1 MKRCQVAIVGGGL
14 AGLCAARAL
23 NSKGIDFL
31 LLEARDRLGGRIL
44 TSDEHGVPSDDGF
57 DLGPS
62 WFWPMMQPDIAELVL
77 ELGLPSFS
85 QNNDGDVI
93 FERMSREGP
102 QRYRPVEQQ
111 GKSLRLT
118 GGSAALVR
126 ALERQIPADRIQLN
140 SCVSAM
146 ALAGDGVE
154 ITSNAADGMAAVV
167 HAQQVIC
174 ALPPRLLEA
183 NVTFTPQQDQST
195 LARWRD
201 TPTWMAPHAKFFAIY
216 DRPFWRDGGLSGT
229 AQSMVGPMVEM
240 HDATLANG
248 KTALFGFLGVGA
260 DQRAALGDEALTK
273 ACLAQF
279 GRIFGADA
287 LEPRATILKDWAAD
301 PFTATIRDRVA
312 AGHLSAEDKDWVCGP
327 WAQRLFMA
335 GSETSAIEPGFLA
348 GAVAAA
354 RRGVLKVVS
363 PR

>member
-1 MKRCQVAIVGGGL
+1 MKRCQVAVVGGGL

-44 TSDEHGVPSDDGF
+44 TSDEHGISSDDGF

-62 WFWPMMQPDIAELVL
+62 WFWPLMQPDMADLVL

-126 ALERQIPADRIQLN
+126 ALEGEIPADRIQLK
-140 SCVSAM
+140 SYVSAM
-146 ALAGDGVE
+146 VLTGDGVE
-154 ITSNAADGMAAVV
+154 ITSNAPEGVAAVI

-240 HDATLANG
+240 HDATLADG
-248 KTALFGFLGVGA
+248 KAALFGFIGTGA
-260 DQRAALGDEALTK
+260 DQRAALGEEVLNK

-279 GRIFGADA
+279 GRIFGAGA
-287 LEPRATILKDWAAD
+287 LEPRSTILKDWAAD
-301 PFTATIRDRVA
+301 PLTATSRDRVA
-312 AGHLSAEDKDWVCGP
+312 AGHLGAEDTNWVSGP
-327 WAQRLFMA
+327 WSRRLAMA

-354 RRGVLKVVS
+354 KQAVSAVVS
-363 PR
+363 SL